1 MIYTV
6 IFHVYIFFN
15 WGVKSVNFIFM
26 ILLLAQPFR
35 LTLPEGAIFWFG
47 SVTSPRVDMS
57 CVHMYIHVHF
67 TLQKHAYTFQS
78 TLFTK
83 PQFSCVFVLICT
95 LLPLCYEY
103 I

>member
-26 ILLLAQPFR
+26 ILLFAQPFR

-57 CVHMYIHVHF
+57 CVHNVYTCTFYTTEARIYVSVHVVYEA
-67 TLQKHAYTFQS
+67 T
-78 TLFTK
+78 
-83 PQFSCVFVLICT
+83 VFMRFCLDLYVTAVVL
-95 LLPLCYEY
+95 
-103 I
+103 